1 MSNKESFVSE
11 TKRSPEHAVNPIF
24 IDRWSP
30 RAFTGESISEQDLL
44 TIIEAG
50 RWAPS
55 AYNVQ
60 PWRFI
65 YARAGTPA
73 WDTLF
78 ATLIPFNQSW
88 AQRASALIIVVSA
101 KLSGSGAEAKPNPSH
116 EFDSGAAWGYLA
128 LQTSLLGW
136 HAHAM
141 TGIDKELA
149 RSSLGIPAEFT
160 VQAAV
165 AIGRRSEDKSFLAEA
180 LQSREA
186 PSPRLPLKAIAAE
199 GKFGFQN

>member
-1 MSNKESFVSE
+1 MTEQ
-11 TKRSPEHAVNPIF
+11 TRQPEYPVNPIF

-30 RAFTGESISEQDLL
+30 RAFTGETISEQDLL

-55 AYNVQ
+55 AFNAQ

-78 ATLIPFNQSW
+78 ATLNAFNQSW
-88 AQRASALIIVVSA
+88 AQRASALIVIVSA
-101 KLSGSGAEAKPNPSH
+101 NLSQPPGAAEAKPNGTH
-116 EFDSGAAWGYLA
+116 EFDTGAAWGYLA
-128 LQTSLLGW
+128 LQTTLLGW
-136 HAHAM
+136 HAHGM
-141 TGIDKELA
+141 TGFDKELA
-149 RSSLGIPAEFT
+149 RTSLGVPEGYT

-186 PSPRLPLKAIAAE
+186 PSPRLPVKAIASE
-199 GKFGFQN
+199 GRFGFEG

>member
-1 MSNKESFVSE
+1 MSNPSRK
-11 TKRSPEHAVNPIF
+11 PEHAVNPIF

-30 RAFTGESISEQDLL
+30 RAFTGEAISEQDLL

-73 WDTLF
+73 WEPLF
-78 ATLIPFNQSW
+78 ATLFPFNQGW
-88 AQRASALIIVVSA
+88 AQRASALIVVVSA
-101 KLSGSGAEAKPNPSH
+101 NNNNSGAEPKPNPSH
-116 EFDSGAAWGYLA
+116 EFDTGAAWGYVA

-141 TGIDKELA
+141 TGFDKELA
-149 RSSLGIPAEFT
+149 RSSLGVPADYT
-160 VQAAV
+160 VQAAI
-165 AIGRRSEDKSFLAEA
+165 AIGRRSEDKSFLSEA

-186 PSPRLPLKAIAAE
+186 PSPRLPIKAIAAE
-199 GKFGFQN
+199 GKFGFEA

>member
-1 MSNKESFVSE
+1 MTDSTRKA
-11 TKRSPEHAVNPIF
+11 EHAVNPIF

-30 RAFTGESISEQDLL
+30 RAFTGEAISESELL

-65 YARAGTPA
+65 YARSGTPA
-73 WDTLF
+73 WETLF
-78 ATLIPFNQSW
+78 STLNPFNQSW
-88 AQRASALIIVVSA
+88 AKRASALIVVVSA
-101 KLSGSGAEAKPNPSH
+101 NNTVAGGESKPNLSH
-116 EFDSGAAWGYLA
+116 EFDTGAAWGFLA

-149 RSSLGIPAEFT
+149 RASLGVPEGYT
-160 VQAAV
+160 VEAAV
-165 AIGRRSEDKSFLAEA
+165 AIGRRSDDKSFLAEA
-180 LQSREA
+180 LQSRES

-199 GKFGFQN
+199 GKFTFEA

>member
-1 MSNKESFVSE
+1 MSASA
-11 TKRSPEHAVNPIF
+11 RQPEHNVNPLF

-30 RAFTGESISEQDLL
+30 RAFTGEAIGEQDLL
-44 TIIEAG
+44 TILEAG

-73 WDTLF
+73 WGPLF
-78 ATLIPFNQSW
+78 ATLNAFNQSW
-88 AQRASALIIVVSA
+88 AQRASALIIVTSANESVSP
-101 KLSGSGAEAKPNPSH
+101 GSTEAKPNPSY
-116 EFDSGAAWGYLA
+116 EFDAGAAWGYIA
-128 LQTSLLGW
+128 LQTTLLGW

-141 TGIDKELA
+141 AGFDKDLA
-149 RSSLGIPAEFT
+149 RSSLGIPANYT

-165 AIGRRSEDKSFLAEA
+165 AIGRHSEDKSFLPEG
-180 LQSREA
+180 LQSRDV
-186 PSPRLPLKAIAAE
+186 PSPRLPVKAIAAE
-199 GKFGFQN
+199 GRFGFEG